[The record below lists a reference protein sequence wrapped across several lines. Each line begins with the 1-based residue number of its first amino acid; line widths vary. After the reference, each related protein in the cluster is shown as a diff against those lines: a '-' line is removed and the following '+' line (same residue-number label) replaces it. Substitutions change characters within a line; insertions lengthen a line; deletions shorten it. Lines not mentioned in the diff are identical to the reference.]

1 MPYLLESELGLSYD
15 LRLTEFG
22 NMGHIVP
29 NHGVVLD
36 KVCLSRS
43 VPVSVCP
50 GVASSSLCS
59 HACLLNQSVVAMVMV
74 STHLLYAGVFIC
86 KYIYAPVLV
95 AISLVP
101 KLLHA

>member
-36 KVCLSRS
+36 KVRLS

-50 GVASSSLCS
+50 GVVLSSLCS
-59 HACLLNQSVVAMVMV
+59 HACLLNQSVVAMVKF
-74 STHLLYAGVFIC
+74 STLLYAGVFTS
-86 KYIYAPVLV
+86 IYAPVHV

-101 KLLHA
+101 KFNFLLHA